1 MPISV
6 HINKEKDLT
15 TFKVVGILDF
25 DAVMS
30 AVKAFYTGKPTKHVL
45 WDAKDATD
53 VKLTSD
59 EVGTIARLRERFEGK
74 REAGKTALVAHKDIV
89 FGLSR
94 MFEVQSSLERAPYDV
109 MVFRNTDDACKWLDE
124 P

>member
-30 AVKAFYTGKPTKHVL
+30 AVKAFYTGNPTKHVL
-45 WDAKDATD
+45 WDDKDATD

-109 MVFRNTDDACKWLDE
+109 MVFRNIDDACKWLDE